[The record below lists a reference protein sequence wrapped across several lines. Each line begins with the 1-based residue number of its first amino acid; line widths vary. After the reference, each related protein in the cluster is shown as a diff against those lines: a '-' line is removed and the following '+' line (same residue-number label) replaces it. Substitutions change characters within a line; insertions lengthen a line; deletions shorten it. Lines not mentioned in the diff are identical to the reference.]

1 MTCSPG
7 EILNLNV
14 RDNNANLKILP
25 LIVNPLIGLNSCPY
39 VLKFWASYILISTF
53 RCEMYIHFHFS
64 VLYQLSKVSVR

>member
-14 RDNNANLKILP
+14 GDNNANLKILP

-39 VLKFWASYILISTF
+39 VLKF
-53 RCEMYIHFHFS
+53 
-64 VLYQLSKVSVR
+64 